1 MSRLADTIVLAVD
14 GGGTRCRIAV
24 SDGSVARQVEVGAAN
39 VSTDFE
45 AACAELNR
53 GIADL
58 AKQAGLNCAQIAGTS
73 AYLGLAGITG
83 KTLAERLAARLPF
96 ERARIEDDRPS
107 ALRGALGSKDGFVAH
122 CGTGSFL
129 ASQRDGQ
136 IRLAGGWGPVLG
148 DQASA
153 QWVGRQAL
161 ARTLECVDGIA
172 PTSEMANGLLA
183 RFDGA
188 AGIVGAA
195 SMMTPTEFGALAPVV
210 TLSAEQGDALA
221 RAIMEAGARYLADQI
236 EAMGWKP
243 GLSICLTGGIGPQ
256 YAPYLSEIMQQDLTE
271 PLGDPLAGA
280 IALARAFHEEI
291 EHERC

>member
-24 SDGSVARQVEVGAAN
+24 SDGYVARQVEVGAAN

-58 AKQAGLNCAQIAGTS
+58 AKQAGLNGAQIAGTS

-83 KTLAERLAARLPF
+83 KTLAGRLAARLPF

-136 IRLAGGWGPVLG
+136 SRLAGGWGPVLG

-161 ARTLECVDGIA
+161 ARTLDCVDGIA